1 MTSDRARCG
10 AVLKNKRRASAATY
24 REAGTID
31 WGAKRAL
38 DIAVSLLLL
47 LLLSPLVVACAVAIK
62 LESRGPVFY
71 RARRAGRDGR
81 ELGVLKFRKMVDGA
95 SGWALTS
102 DHDPRFTRMGRFL
115 ALSKLDELPQLWNVL
130 SGGMSLVGPRPEDPG
145 FVELHEQEYNEILSV
160 RPGVT
165 GLSQLAFAKEAE
177 ILDPEDRVGHYVG
190 QILPQKVRM
199 DCLYA
204 RTRTVGTDVRILVWT
219 VLPVLLRRDVA
230 VNRATGRLT
239 MRRRKPTDLDLASR
253 PSVE

>member
-1 MTSDRARCG
+1 MSDLTSDRGRTS
-10 AVLKNKRRASAATY
+10 AVLQSTHATAVVEDG
-24 REAGTID
+24 EAGRFD
-31 WGAKRAL
+31 RAAKRSF
-38 DIAVSLLLL
+38 DVAVSSVLL
-47 LLLSPLVVACAVAIK
+47 LLLSPIVFICAIAVK

-71 RARRAGRDGR
+71 RAHRVGRNGE
-81 ELGVLKFRKMVDGA
+81 ELLVLKFRKMFDGA
-95 SGWALTS
+95 SGQALTGE
-102 DHDPRFTRMGRFL
+102 HDPRFTRMGRFL

-145 FVELHEQEYNEILSV
+145 FVSLHKPEYAVILSV

-190 QILPQKVRM
+190 RILPQKVKM
-199 DCLYA
+199 DRLYA
-204 RTRTVGTDVRILVWT
+204 RTRTFGVDLRILLWT

-239 MRRRKPTDLDLASR
+239 MRRRTPPDLNQY
-253 PSVE
+253 